1 MRDILA
7 EAYNGGVRS
16 VAILF
21 LLGACGGPSTSVT
34 GYVNGQHFNLTHA
47 TLSTG
52 RIVLS
57 DSDGQLT
64 IDLQQTSAQVGT
76 FGVNTLAMP
85 SVMVAFAI
93 LNIRDVAVS
102 GGTVVISKASSTE
115 VAGSVDVKLAQDELT
130 GPFDAR

>member
-1 MRDILA
+1 L
-7 EAYNGGVRS
+7 
-16 VAILF
+16 AILF

-47 TLSTG
+47 TYSPG
-52 RIVLS
+52 RIVLT

-85 SVMVAFAI
+85 SVMVAFAV
-93 LNIRDVAVS
+93 LGVRDVAVS
-102 GGTVVISKASSTE
+102 GGTIVISNASSNE
-115 VAGSVDVKLAQDELT
+115 VKGSVDVKLAMDELS